1 LRRIL
6 VVGASSG
13 IGRALSAQCLAR
25 GDAVVLAARRRA
37 LLDEVIAGSHRPVSA
52 SGSPSASASAAP
64 PALALA
70 CDTSDPDSCDAVVAA
85 AAAFLEGHGGLDTIV
100 YAAGTAPLGSLTSTT
115 ATQWHEILATNL
127 VGAALVV
134 SAALPHLDRH
144 RGHSAVVLLSSSSVD
159 TPWPGL
165 VAYAASKGGLN
176 QLALGLRAEA
186 EGVRTIR
193 VAVGP
198 TATSFADGWDP
209 DRFAT
214 YFEQWAAEGHLR
226 HEVLEPDWTA
236 SAILAALDD
245 PDSPDDLS
253 VIGPE
258 AS

>member
-1 LRRIL
+1 MRRIL

-25 GDAVVLAARRRA
+25 GDAVVLAARRSA
-37 LLDEVIAGSHRPVSA
+37 LLDEVIAGSHRPAPTSA
-52 SGSPSASASAAP
+52 LP
-64 PALALA
+64 
-70 CDTSDPDSCDAVVAA
+70 CDTSDPDSCEAVVAA
-85 AAAFLEGHGGLDTIV
+85 AAAFLEAHGGLDTIV
-100 YAAGTAPLGSLTSTT
+100 YAAGTAPLGPLSSTT

-134 SAALPHLDRH
+134 SAALPHLGRH
-144 RGHSAVVLLSSSSVD
+144 QGHSAVVLLSSSSVD
-159 TPWPGL
+159 APWPGL

-209 DRFAT
+209 DCFAT
-214 YFEQWAAEGHLR
+214 YFEQWAADGHLR

-236 SAILAALDD
+236 AAILAALDD